1 MGNSS
6 PDDQPVEKSECWCS
20 VNMWRCTDYKTGCT
34 VLDSLKFA
42 NQGLRETSQERVAT
56 VDASKYKRSKK
67 CFDGIISEV
76 VANIATTSDS
86 WKSCY
91 TNEMDVFFHRVLSC
105 VLELDNMTIYEV
117 SK

>member
-1 MGNSS
+1 MEVHRLQDRMHSFRLS
-6 PDDQPVEKSECWCS
+6 EVCQP
-20 VNMWRCTDYKTGCT
+20 R
-34 VLDSLKFA
+34 
-42 NQGLRETSQERVAT
+42 TSQERVAT